1 MFANTIVK
9 PKRGIRRFD
18 SKTSI
23 NVVGSGLKPDF
34 SLESQHPRLESLG

>member
-9 PKRGIRRFD
+9 PKSGIRQSV

-23 NVVGSGLKPDF
+23 YVVGSGLKPDF
-34 SLESQHPRLESLG
+34 SLESQYPRFESRG